1 MVEVNLFHY
10 HDRNTF
16 LHRTNPISKI
26 IVMLM
31 ISTALVHATL
41 VQTSIL
47 GLFLIFVATAIRLPI
62 GRYRR
67 ELRFFIL
74 MATIIALA
82 RWSSAEQWDQIA
94 LGVIR
99 FATIVSMGLLF
110 ADTSAPDD
118 IARSVGSLLERI
130 PRVKGYRI
138 GATLEL
144 TVSTIPLLFD
154 ASLQVSQARR
164 ARGEAYWHNPV
175 GKIVSFGS
183 TVFSL
188 LLERAEDLE
197 AALSARLYDP
207 DAKRGSFGYRTV
219 DAVAIGISLVV
230 IGLLFQVT

>member
-16 LHRTNPISKI
+16 LHRTNPITKI
-26 IVMLM
+26 IVML
-31 ISTALVHATL
+31 ILSTALVGATWL
-41 VQTSIL
+41 QTSAMLISL
-47 GLFLIFVATAIRLPI
+47 GIVSTAIRLPI

-67 ELRFFIL
+67 ELRFFLI
-74 MATIIALA
+74 MAIIIALA
-82 RWSSAEQWDQIA
+82 RWSSASQGDQIA
-94 LGVIR
+94 QAVIR
-99 FATIVSMGLLF
+99 FATIVLMGLLF

-118 IARSVGSLLERI
+118 IARSVGSLLEHI
-130 PRVKGYRI
+130 PGVHGYRI

-164 ARGEAYWHNPV
+164 ARGDTYWHNPV
-175 GKIVSFGS
+175 GRIVSFGS

-207 DAKRGSFGYRTV
+207 DAKRGSLGYRTV
-219 DAVAIGISLVV
+219 DAMAIGISLVV
-230 IGLLFQVT
+230 IGLLFLVT

>member
-16 LHRTNPISKI
+16 LHRANPISKI
-26 IVMLM
+26 IAMLM
-31 ISTALVHATL
+31 ISTALIRTTL
-41 VQTSIL
+41 LQTSVL
-47 GLFLIFVATAIRLPI
+47 SLFFIIIATAIRLPI

-94 LGVIR
+94 LSVIR
-99 FATIVSMGLLF
+99 FATIVSMGMLF
-110 ADTSAPDD
+110 ADTSSPDD

-130 PRVKGYRI
+130 PGVKGYRI

-164 ARGEAYWHNPV
+164 ARGEAYWRNPIP
-175 GKIVSFGS
+175 KIVSLGS
-183 TVFSL
+183 TVFAL
-188 LLERAEDLE
+188 LLERAEYLE
-197 AALSARLYDP
+197 AALTARLYNP
-207 DAKRGSFGYRTV
+207 DADRGSFGYRTV
-219 DAVAIGISLVV
+219 DVV
-230 IGLLFQVT
+230 ILGVTFALLGFLFLVT